1 MSAVSANPPPPTHMH
16 TYTHSH
22 THVLTCMQATVVHLQ
37 EQLETSQVDAELLS
51 ASRAREEQLSQ
62 QLKTL
67 TEELLEAKK
76 YHTPVGT

>member
-1 MSAVSANPPPPTHMH
+1 
-16 TYTHSH
+16 
-22 THVLTCMQATVVHLQ
+22 MQATVVHLQ

-76 YHTPVGT
+76 YHTPVGTWGRKGGREGGMEDTTWQS

>member
-1 MSAVSANPPPPTHMH
+1 
-16 TYTHSH
+16 
-22 THVLTCMQATVVHLQ
+22 MQATVVHLQ

-67 TEELLEAKK
+67 TAELF
-76 YHTPVGT
+76 VGL